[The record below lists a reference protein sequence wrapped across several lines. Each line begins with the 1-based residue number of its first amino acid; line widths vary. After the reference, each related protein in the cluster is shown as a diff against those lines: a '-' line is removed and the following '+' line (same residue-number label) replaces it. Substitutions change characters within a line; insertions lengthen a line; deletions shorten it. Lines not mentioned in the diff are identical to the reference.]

1 MEVDMLGAAAS
12 ALAIVFSPERLGYL
26 VLGVL
31 LGLVIA
37 IVPGIGGI
45 AGLSLLLPFT
55 FHMDPFSAFAMMMGL
70 ASIIATGDLI
80 PAILFGVPGGV
91 GSAATVLDG
100 FPLAKKG
107 EAGRAL
113 GAGFTAS
120 VLGGL
125 FGAVLLGISIPVLR
139 PVVLAVGSPEL
150 LAFCIFGLSL
160 VAVLSGSSPL
170 KGLAAGCFG
179 VLLAMVGDDP
189 QTGTLRWTFD
199 SLYLWD
205 GMPIA
210 PLALA
215 MFAIPELADLAI
227 ARTAISGKN
236 RMVAT
241 ARAQWEGTKDVLRH
255 WWLMIRCC
263 TIGSCLGAMPGI
275 GASVID
281 WIAYAHAAR
290 TEKGAR
296 ETFGKGDI
304 RGVIASES
312 ANNSREGGALVPT
325 VAFGVPGTASMAILI
340 GAFLIHGIV
349 PGPEMLTKRL
359 DVTYSLVWS
368 VALANVIGAGICYV
382 FANQLAKIALI
393 RHGVLLPA
401 VLAVTFVGAY
411 AGSSA
416 WGDIY
421 LMVGAGIL
429 GWVMKRLGWPRPP
442 VILGFI
448 LGGLMERYMFISVER
463 YGASWL
469 WRPVVGVFLLM
480 TLWGIFAPMIKD
492 WRRDRREGKVRVR
505 KFQKPQ
511 LSTNAVFAL
520 CVVAL
525 FVFAVV
531 TSMQWPFGAR
541 LVPQVFA
548 WVGLAISLGY
558 AFTAIFLTRSMVII
572 RATAG
577 NAGASPPAAQPQ
589 FEQEILLD
597 LKSEFDDL
605 SRGEVTRRFLWY
617 CAWLIMFIVFAQ
629 VFGMLPGM
637 LIFMVLFMRYA
648 GDESW
653 KVTLSVAVPLWILW
667 YLLFDRLIRIGW
679 PQSFI
684 GDWFPKLRE
693 MSPLF

>member
-1 MEVDMLGAAAS
+1 
-12 ALAIVFSPERLGYL
+12 
-26 VLGVL
+26 
-31 LGLVIA
+31 
-37 IVPGIGGI
+37 
-45 AGLSLLLPFT
+45 
-55 FHMDPFSAFAMMMGL
+55 
-70 ASIIATGDLI
+70 
-80 PAILFGVPGGV
+80 
-91 GSAATVLDG
+91 
-100 FPLAKKG
+100 
-107 EAGRAL
+107 
-113 GAGFTAS
+113 
-120 VLGGL
+120 
-125 FGAVLLGISIPVLR
+125 VLR
-139 PVVLAVGSPEL
+139 PVVLFVGSPEL

-160 VAVLSGSSPL
+160 VAVLAGSSPL
-170 KGLAAGCFG
+170 KGLACGCFG

-227 ARTAISGKN
+227 ARTAISGGN

-241 ARAQWEGTKDVLRH
+241 ARSQWEGTKDVLRH

-312 ANNSREGGALVPT
+312 SNNSREGGALVPT

-349 PGPEMLTKRL
+349 PGPDMLTKRL

-368 VALANVIGAGICYV
+368 VALANVIGAGICYA

-421 LMVGAGIL
+421 LMIGAGML

-442 VILGFI
+442 IILGFI

-469 WRPVVGVFLLM
+469 WRPIVIIFLLM
-480 TLWGIFAPMIKD
+480 TLWGILSPLVKD
-492 WRRDRREGKVRVR
+492 WRRDRREGIVRTR
-505 KFQKPQ
+505 KLRKPE
-511 LSTNAVFAL
+511 LSTNALFAL
-520 CVVAL
+520 AVVA
-525 FVFAVV
+525 VFGYAIV
-531 TSMQWPFGAR
+531 TSIKWPFGAR

-548 WVGLAISLGY
+548 WIGFGITIAY
-558 AFTAIFLTRSMVII
+558 AFTAIFLTQTLLSYRRQTADVLASTG
-572 RATAG
+572 TAG
-577 NAGASPPAAQPQ
+577 LPGKPQ
-589 FEQEILLD
+589 LEQEVLLD
-597 LKSEFDDL
+597 LRSEFADL
-605 SRGEVTRRFLWY
+605 PRREVNRRFLWY
-617 CAWLIMFIVFAQ
+617 CGWLLFFIAVAQ
-629 VFGMLPGM
+629 VLGMLPGM
-637 LIFMVLFMRYA
+637 LLFMVLYMRYA

-653 KVTLSVAVPLWILW
+653 KVTLSVAVPLWIMW
-667 YLLFDRLIRIGW
+667 FLLFDRLIRIGW

-684 GDWFPKLRE
+684 GDWFPALRAW
-693 MSPLF
+693 SPLF

>member
-1 MEVDMLGAAAS
+1 MEVDMLGAASS
-12 ALAIVFSPERLGYL
+12 ALGILLSPERLMYL
-26 VLGVL
+26 CIGVL

-55 FHMDPFSAFAMMMGL
+55 FKMDPYSALAMMMGL

-100 FPLAKKG
+100 YPLARKG

-113 GAGFTAS
+113 GAGFSAS

-125 FGAVLLGISIPVLR
+125 FGAVLLAISIPILR
-139 PVVLAVGSPEL
+139 PVVLFVGSPEL

-170 KGLAAGCFG
+170 KGMAAGCFG
-179 VLLAMVGDDP
+179 VLMSMVGDDP

-199 SLYLWD
+199 TLYLWD

-210 PLALA
+210 PIALA

-241 ARAQWEGTKDVLRH
+241 ARSQWQGTKDVFTH

-263 TIGSCLGAMPGI
+263 TIGSTLGAMPGI

-359 DVTYSLVWS
+359 DVTYTLVWS

-382 FANQLAKIALI
+382 FANQLAKIALV
-393 RHGVLLPA
+393 RHGVLLPT

-421 LMVGAGIL
+421 LMVGAGIV
-429 GWVMKRLGWPRPP
+429 GWIMKRLGWPRPP

-448 LGGLMERYMFISVER
+448 LGQLMERYMFISVER

-469 WRPVVGVFLLM
+469 WRPIVAAFLVM
-480 TLWGIFAPMIKD
+480 TLWGIASPWYKG
-492 WRRDRREGKVRVR
+492 WRKDRREGRVR
-505 KFQKPQ
+505 SRSFQLPKIN
-511 LSTNAVFAL
+511 TNSAFSLIVAAIFVAAL
-520 CVVAL
+520 VSA
-525 FVFAVV
+525 A
-531 TSMQWPFGAR
+531 QWPFGAR
-541 LVPQVFA
+541 LVPTVFA
-548 WVGLAISLGY
+548 WAGLIATTAY
-558 AFTAIFLTRSMVII
+558 AFTVIFLTPPTVSMKSAV
-572 RATAG
+572 
-577 NAGASPPAAQPQ
+577 AGAAPTGPQ
-589 FEQEILLD
+589 LEQEVLLD
-597 LKSEFDDL
+597 LKSDFEDL
-605 SRGEVTRRFLWY
+605 PRKEVNRRFLTY
-617 CAWLIMFIVFAQ
+617 CGWLLGFIVLAQ
-629 VFGMLPGM
+629 LFGMMVGM
-637 LIFMVLFMRYA
+637 FLFMVLYMRRA
-648 GDESW
+648 GDETW
-653 KVTLSVAVPLWILW
+653 KVTLCVAVPLWVMW
-667 YLLFDRLIRIGW
+667 YFLFDRLIRIGW
-679 PQSFI
+679 PQSYI
-684 GDWFPKLRE
+684 GDWFPVLRQ
-693 MSPLF
+693 SSTLF